1 MSNIVEDLNIQLIE
15 KDKIKPFK
23 DNPRTH
29 SNEQIEQIANSIK
42 EFGFRMPIAVDENF
56 TILAGHGRYMAA
68 LKLKMNKLP
77 IVQHKDLTEIQK
89 KAFIIADNKLTLNSN
104 WDYDLLWQQ
113 VKDLNGLDFDL
124 DILGFDESEILPMID
139 TNTVRDISGEWDNM
153 PDFTQGDKTPDSTI
167 FVHFTCDE
175 DRQKFATLINQPV
188 TEKTKTLWFPPQETM
203 DTKNKIYE

>member
-1 MSNIVEDLNIQLIE
+1 MSNIVEDLNIQLVE
-15 KDKIKPFK
+15 KNKIKPFK

-29 SNEQIEQIANSIK
+29 SNEQI
-42 EFGFRMPIAVDENF
+42 
-56 TILAGHGRYMAA
+56 
-68 LKLKMNKLP
+68 
-77 IVQHKDLTEIQK
+77 
-89 KAFIIADNKLTLNSN
+89 
-104 WDYDLLWQQ
+104 
-113 VKDLNGLDFDL
+113 
-124 DILGFDESEILPMID
+124 GFDESEILPMID

-175 DRQKFATLINQPV
+175 DRQKFAALINQPV